1 MKHVDAWSGIS
12 GNDFCLP
19 TIDCVV
25 IGVNAAATLGSC
37 LESILAA
44 DYPQELLAVFY
55 VDGGSE
61 DQSLKIA
68 ATFPGVKTIAL
79 SPEHPTPGLG
89 RNGGWRVGIAP
100 LVQFLD
106 SDTILDPA
114 WLRRAVAAMA
124 DDVAAVLGY
133 RREMHPELS
142 VFNWIGS
149 LEWNGRAGE
158 AESFGGDVMIR
169 REVLVAS
176 DGYDEEL
183 VGGED
188 PELSRRIRQA
198 GWRILQLDVDMTR
211 HDLAMT
217 SVNQYWRR
225 AYRSGYAFAAVVDRF
240 AGNPIPFWKKE
251 YRRILVRGGGFVGC
265 CILALLLSLL
275 IPVWPAMAISAPA
288 VLAVGSL
295 LLFFPRLFRVGYFQ
309 EDKGI
314 SHEQAR
320 LYAWHCSLVVV
331 PDILGVARF
340 HLGKLLHR
348 PLRNRQ
354 SRLATMRINGDERQ
368 TTA

>member
-1 MKHVDAWSGIS
+1 MEHVDASTGT
-12 GNDFCLP
+12 GGGALGLP
-19 TIDCVV
+19 AIDCVV

-44 DYPQELLAVFY
+44 DYPRELLTVFY
-55 VDGGSE
+55 VDGGSD
-61 DQSLKIA
+61 DQSLEIA
-68 ATFPGVKTIAL
+68 GTFPGVRAIAL

-89 RNGGWRVGIAP
+89 RNGGWRAGSAP

-114 WLRRAVAAMA
+114 WLRCGVAAMA
-124 DDVAAVLGY
+124 EGVAAVLGY

-149 LEWNGRAGE
+149 LEWNGRPGE

-169 REVLVAS
+169 REVLAGN

-188 PELSRRIRQA
+188 PELSRRIRLA
-198 GWRILQLDVDMTR
+198 GWRIRQLDVNMTL

-217 SVNQYWRR
+217 SVKQYWRR

-240 AGNPIPFWKKE
+240 GDDPTPFWRKE
-251 YRRILVRGGGFVGC
+251 YRRILVRGGGFAGSV
-265 CILALLLSLL
+265 ILALLLTLL
-275 IPVWPAMAISAPA
+275 VPVWPAVAVAVPT
-288 VLAVGSL
+288 VLAIGFL
-295 LLFFPRLFRVGYFQ
+295 LLFFPRLFRVGSFQ
-309 EDKGI
+309 EEKGI

-340 HLGKLLHR
+340 SLGKLLHR

-354 SRLATMRINGDERQ
+354 SRLATGRRDGDERR
-368 TTA
+368 TAA